1 MEMIKGHKITI
12 IKVDGHPA
20 KIEIYGR
27 ELKGV
32 AAYSIYNSYNA
43 TEKRDTTE
51 LTLTFSDIE
60 SFELVSTP

>member
-1 MEMIKGHKITI
+1 MLKCHKIKI
-12 IKVDGHPA
+12 IKIAGHPE
-20 KIEIYGR
+20 KIEIDKM

-51 LTLTFSDIE
+51 LPLTFSDID
-60 SFELVSTP
+60 SFELVSKS